1 MWAKLTAVW
10 SAISFKSSKSA
21 CTFTNCACTF
31 TIVRALFVKV
41 NCKSARTF
49 ELLKLMA
56 RYISAVSFKS
66 PKSVCTFTIVRALY
80 QISVLRFPKYST
92 NVTTIQINGKFPW
105 SIIFNI
111 EYFQNENIKSCSLNV
126 GHFTGVF

>member
-1 MWAKLTAVW
+1 MPSVSKDQKVHAL
-10 SAISFKSSKSA
+10 FYKS
-21 CTFTNCACTF
+21 ACTF

-66 PKSVCTFTIVRALY
+66 PKGVGTFTIVRALD

-92 NVTTIQINGKFPW
+92 NVTTIKINGKFPW

-111 EYFQNENIKSCSLNV
+111 EYFKMKILNHV
-126 GHFTGVF
+126 L

>member
-1 MWAKLTAVW
+1 MSMKYVKVYGHSLHFLIPKNLGSPNVW

-21 CTFTNCACTF
+21 CTFTKSACTF

-56 RYISAVSFKS
+56 HYISAVSFKS

-92 NVTTIQINGKFPW
+92 NVTTIKMEY
-105 SIIFNI
+105 NI
-111 EYFQNENIKSCSLNV
+111 
-126 GHFTGVF
+126 

>member
-1 MWAKLTAVW
+1 MALHRGVW
-10 SAISFKSSKSA
+10 SAISFKSSKS
-21 CTFTNCACTF
+21 ACTF

-66 PKSVCTFTIVRALY
+66 PKSGCTFTIVRALY
-80 QISVLRFPKYST
+80 QIYVLRFPKYST
-92 NVTTIQINGKFPW
+92 NVTTIKINGKFPW

-111 EYFQNENIKSCSLNV
+111 EYFKMKILNHV
-126 GHFTGVF
+126 L

>member
-1 MWAKLTAVW
+1 MPSVSKVQKVHAL
-10 SAISFKSSKSA
+10 FYKSA
-21 CTFTNCACTF
+21 CTFTNSACIFTNSACTFTNSACTF

-49 ELLKLMA
+49 ELLKLTA

-92 NVTTIQINGKFPW
+92 NVTTIKINGKFPW
-105 SIIFNI
+105 SIIFKMKI
-111 EYFQNENIKSCSLNV
+111 LNHV
-126 GHFTGVF
+126 L